1 MSVFARPYTLPRT
14 CCRPLR
20 VYASRPSAQDG
31 DPFRGSSN
39 RGVSVTRLIDDHRAS
54 LVSTANFFER
64 ASLLVDMGMFCSVTP
79 LLLQCGTNIQSGPN
93 QAKFFVPKRSLTG
106 SRDVPSHV

>member
-1 MSVFARPYTLPRT
+1 M
-14 CCRPLR
+14 
-20 VYASRPSAQDG
+20 
-31 DPFRGSSN
+31 
-39 RGVSVTRLIDDHRAS
+39 
-54 LVSTANFFER
+54 STANFFER

-106 SRDVPSHV
+106 SRE